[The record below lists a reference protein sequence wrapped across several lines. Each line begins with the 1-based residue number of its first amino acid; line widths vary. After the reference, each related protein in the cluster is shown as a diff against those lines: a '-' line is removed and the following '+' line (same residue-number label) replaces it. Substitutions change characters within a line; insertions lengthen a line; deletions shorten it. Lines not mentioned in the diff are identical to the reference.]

1 MPSLPVLPG
10 IGSLGQGFDIFGR
23 YDDSSLKVPLFD
35 FDVDVDGED
44 SASEIV
50 VPGTGKTFLLPFN
63 TQPNFASNPA
73 RSTAVVFSSKKEYVE
88 HLEVKANVKAS
99 YKAFTGAFSFA
110 FNVDRKEESNFSY
123 AVYEY
128 EK

>member
-1 MPSLPVLPG
+1 MPSLQVLPG

-35 FDVDVDGED
+35 MDVDVDGED
-44 SASEIV
+44 SAYKV
-50 VPGTGKTFLLPFN
+50 VGPNGETYVRPFN
-63 TQPNFASNPA
+63 TQANLASNPA

-99 YKAFTGAFSFA
+99 YRAFTGAFSF
-110 FNVDRKEESNFSY
+110 
-123 AVYEY
+123 
-128 EK
+128 